1 MKGCCACTIRERPNV
16 DLHRVEL
23 LGEAS
28 IEAIEDV
35 HEHVGDHVHGLVV
48 VLFDRHLHVQPH
60 ELRQMAVGVGVLR
73 SEHGADLEHALEIS
87 ARRRHLL
94 VQLRRLRQ
102 TRLRSEIVQSTPH
115 SPAPPSLEHVR
126 SALRGAGIDLRRV
139 DLHEVVLQQI
149 LAEQQAHRAAQTD
162 DRLVARRSQVDPAVV
177 QTGIGVH
184 RDELAVLLVQ
194 RLVRGDLRV
203 GTHRRVQ
210 LEGQLDLHA
219 GHDEHFL
226 HGELHV
232 LEGRRLD
239 GRFHL
244 LDDSV
249 DIDDALLGDFARV
262 VHHRL
267 RNRAALEQ
275 TALHGVDVLAEDDE
289 AALALVVDVEGA
301 ATDQHFLAD
310 VVLNFLQ
317 TTDYAPLEILRSP
330 LFLGALSRLAER
342 IVSKHIVGRHNARLR
357 AALLLGSLQ
366 LSEILL
372 RGSSLLNTQQRI
384 QTVLPSYPFASS
396 PFPEA
401 QGTSGAA
408 RREPPFP

>member
-1 MKGCCACTIRERPNV
+1 MNQRESRRL
-16 DLHRVEL
+16 DLHSVEL

-35 HEHVGDHVHGLVV
+35 HEHVGNHVHGLVV
-48 VLFDRHLHVQPH
+48 MLFDRHLHVQAH

-73 SEHGADLEHALEIS
+73 SEHGADLEHALEIR

-102 TRLRSEIVQSTPH
+102 TRLRPEIVQPTPH
-115 SPAPPSLEHVR
+115 APAPRSLEHVR
-126 SALRGAGIDLRRV
+126 PALRRSGIDLGRV
-139 DLHEVVLQQI
+139 DLHEVVLQQV
-149 LAEQQAHRAAQTD
+149 LAEQQTHRAAQTD

-194 RLVRGDLRV
+194 RFVGGDLRV
-203 GTHRRVQ
+203 GAHRRVQ
-210 LEGQLDLHA
+210 LEGQLDLHT
-219 GHDEHFL
+219 GHHEHFL
-226 HGELHV
+226 HRDLHV
-232 LEGRRLD
+232 LERGGLD
-239 GRFHL
+239 GRLHL

-249 DIDDALLGDFARV
+249 DIDNALLGDFARV

-267 RNRAALEQ
+267 RDRAALEQ
-275 TALHGVDVLAEDDE
+275 AALHRVHVLAENDE

-301 ATDQHFLAD
+301 ATNQNFFAD
-310 VVLNFLQ
+310 VVLNLLQ
-317 TTDYAPLEILRSP
+317 TTHYARLEKLRSP
-330 LFLGALSRLAER
+330 LSLGALSRLAQR
-342 IVSKHIVGRHNARLR
+342 IVSKHIVGRHNGRLR
-357 AALLLGSLQ
+357 AALLLSSLQ

-372 RGSSLLNTQQRI
+372 RGSSLLDTQQKT
-384 QTVLPSYPFASS
+384 QKALPSYPFASF

-408 RREPPFP
+408 RREPPSP